1 MTDTIALVFDIDDTL
16 YRQIDLFQS
25 ACEEAMGGKK
35 LPNPELFY
43 QIFGKRSYEMFL
55 ESSAG
60 RMELHQSRICRIMKT
75 MEDLQ
80 IPFTEE
86 MAEDFQRRYKEK
98 QQNLKLS
105 PALAEIL
112 ERCKAAGIRMGVIS
126 NGPDQHQKEKCHIMG
141 LEQWIPMEHVLVS
154 EGVGCAKPE
163 SEIFRMAEQR
173 LGITDET
180 VYMIGDS
187 FANDMAGAMNAGWK
201 TIWVNYHGYQLP
213 EGAKKPDYQVKTQE
227 ELRDVILGLGDLRPF

>member
-1 MTDTIALVFDIDDTL
+1 
-16 YRQIDLFQS
+16 
-25 ACEEAMGGKK
+25 
-35 LPNPELFY
+35 
-43 QIFGKRSYEMFL
+43 
-55 ESSAG
+55 
-60 RMELHQSRICRIMKT
+60 
-75 MEDLQ
+75 
-80 IPFTEE
+80 
-86 MAEDFQRRYKEK
+86 
-98 QQNLKLS
+98 
-105 PALAEIL
+105 
-112 ERCKAAGIRMGVIS
+112 MGVIS

-201 TIWVNYHGYQLP
+201 TIWVNYHGYKLP

-227 ELRDVILGLGDLRPF
+227 ELRNVILGLGDLRTF